1 MRIGSWL
8 LVALLAN
15 VTGCLG
21 RWSETRILPNPPTP
35 LFSNDKAAK
44 AITGP
49 LALKGI
55 SGKDAVRLEIS
66 LLEFT
71 PGDSYPNEKIW
82 TLADESG
89 QNLEQRAILEENGL
103 RIGTLGGQIPSELY
117 RVIHSKKI
125 NPEPRAV
132 QMFLNQ
138 AKQLQL
144 GANYSECA
152 IDLVRDGRITSREYL
167 RANLMLEITPEETG
181 DKRLKLRVTPMV
193 RYGEIEMEP
202 RPVVHPSGYRHFE
215 IVPRHTEDAFGWIGF
230 DLHLGT
236 GEYGII
242 GCGLGNPKSLGQLAF
257 LNQQTQS
264 PVQRML
270 LLRAIRHISATE
282 ESADHEGPLPIASQA
297 AGVVSGGQ

>member
-1 MRIGSWL
+1 MRIVSWL

-15 VTGCLG
+15 VSGCLG
-21 RWSETRILPNPPTP
+21 RLSEAGILPNAPPANLPNNTP
-35 LFSNDKAAK
+35 TKGMM
-44 AITGP
+44 GP

-103 RIGTLGGQIPSELY
+103 RIGTLGGQIPSELH
-117 RVIHSKKI
+117 RVIHSTKI
-125 NPEPRAV
+125 NPEPRGV

-138 AKQLQL
+138 PKQLQL
-144 GANYSECA
+144 GANYSECT
-152 IDLVRDGRITSREYL
+152 IDLVREGRITTREYL
-167 RANLMLEITPEETG
+167 RPNLMLEIIPEETG
-181 DKRLKLRVTPMV
+181 DNRIKLKVTPLV
-193 RYGEIEMEP
+193 RHGEIEMEP

-215 IVPRHTEDAFGWIGF
+215 IVPRHTEDALGWMGF
-230 DLHLGT
+230 ELQLGK

-242 GCGLGNPKSLGQLAF
+242 GCGLGNPQSLGQLAF

-270 LLRAIRHISATE
+270 LLRAVRHNSATGE
-282 ESADHEGPLPIASQA
+282 LPDREGPLPIATQA
-297 AGVVSGGQ
+297 AGMGNSSQ